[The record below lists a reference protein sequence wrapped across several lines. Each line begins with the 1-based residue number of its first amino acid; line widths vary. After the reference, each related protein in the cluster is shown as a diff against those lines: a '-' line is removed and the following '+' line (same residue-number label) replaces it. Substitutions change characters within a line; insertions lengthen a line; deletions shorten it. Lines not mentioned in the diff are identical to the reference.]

1 MIKIP
6 IEQAKPGMKILKDVI
21 NEAGMVIL
29 PAGRELTES
38 LIDKLSMM
46 NISFVYVEGE
56 KEMPPKEEV
65 LEEIEKR
72 FKKADNP
79 YTLLIKRALKSYI
92 EELYK

>member
-6 IEQAKPGMKILKDVI
+6 IEQAKPGMKIVKDVV
-21 NEAGMVIL
+21 NEAGMIVI

-56 KEMPPKEEV
+56 KQMPPKEEV
-65 LEEIEKR
+65 LEGIDKR
-72 FKKADNP
+72 FKKANDS